1 MSTVDDM
8 SKRLAAGAVVVL
20 DGGMG
25 TELEARGVPMNDG
38 AWCAIANLE
47 HYDTVRAAH
56 EDYIRAGAEVI
67 ITNTFAAGRFALEAA
82 GYRDRVEEANRRAV
96 EAALEAR
103 ERTGRESVV
112 IAGSMSRFGLQWG
125 DPPWSL
131 SDPPRTQEEIAE
143 AYGAQARFLAEAG
156 ADLIVLEMMDP
167 GWLPAVQAA
176 ADTGLPIWLALAG
189 VMLDEA
195 GRPVRWPEGQRLEVE
210 LPALIDPS
218 VTAVT
223 VLHSDFDATRAALQV
238 IPRFWSG
245 PFGAYPHY
253 GGWERPNWVFKDISP
268 EQFATE
274 MVRCVE
280 LGAQIVGGC
289 CGIRPDH
296 IRALSERVSPRVPT
310 GTTLS

>member
-8 SKRLAAGAVVVL
+8 TQRLTDGAVVVL

-25 TELEARGVPMNDG
+25 TELEARGVPMDHE

-47 HYDTVRAAH
+47 RYDTVRAAH

-67 ITNTFAAGRFALEAA
+67 ITNTFSAGRFPLQAA
-82 GYRDRVEEANRRAV
+82 GYGDRFEEANRRAV
-96 EAALEAR
+96 EAALQAR
-103 ERTGRESVV
+103 EHTGRDSVV
-112 IAGSMSRFGLQWG
+112 IAGSMSRFGLRWSE
-125 DPPWSL
+125 PPK
-131 SDPPRTQEEIAE
+131 TQEEIAD
-143 AYGAQARFLAEAG
+143 AYGAQARVLTEAG
-156 ADLIVLEMMDP
+156 VDLIVLEMIDST
-167 GWLPAVQAA
+167 WLPAVRAA
-176 ADTGLPIWLALAG
+176 VDTGLPVWLAL
-189 VMLDEA
+189 VLKLDE
-195 GRPVRWPEGQRLEVE
+195 GERPALWPHGQSLEAE
-210 LPALIDPS
+210 LPALIVPS

-223 VLHSDFDATRAALQV
+223 VLHSDFDASRAALQL

-253 GGWERPNWVFKDISP
+253 GHWERPNWVFEDISP

-289 CGIRPDH
+289 CGIGPDH
-296 IRALSERVSPRVPT
+296 IRALSEHVLT
-310 GTTLS
+310 GRT

>member
-8 SKRLAAGAVVVL
+8 SQRLATGAVVVL

-25 TELEARGVPMNDG
+25 TEMEARGVAMDNG

-56 EDYIRAGAEVI
+56 EDFIRAGAEVI

-82 GYRDRVEEANRRAV
+82 GCGDRFEEANRRAV
-96 EAALEAR
+96 EAALQAR
-103 ERTGRESVV
+103 ERTGRDSVV
-112 IAGSMSRFGLQWG
+112 IAGSMSRFGLPWG

-131 SDPPRTQEEIAE
+131 NDPPRTQEEIAA

-156 ADLIVLEMMDP
+156 VDLIVLEMIDP

-176 ADTGLPIWLALAG
+176 ADTGLPVWLALAG
-189 VMLDEA
+189 VKLDEG
-195 GRPVRWPEGQRLEVE
+195 GRPVRWPDGQSLEEE
-210 LPALIDPS
+210 LPTLIHPS

-223 VLHSDFDATRAALQV
+223 VLHSDFDASRAALQV

-245 PFGAYPHY
+245 PFGAYPHF
-253 GGWERPNWVFKDISP
+253 GGWKRPNWVFRDISP

-274 MVRCVE
+274 MVCCVE

-296 IRALSERVSPRVPT
+296 IRALSERVSARVPT
-310 GTTLS
+310 PTG